1 VNNYLELLFSL
12 RGKTAIVT
20 GCSRGIGAAIAR
32 SFMLAGAEVVGVSRS
47 VKPESEELAS
57 IYSQCDV
64 TDIAAFE
71 SLCAA
76 TAARSGRLDILVN
89 AAGVTQPVFEQ
100 DDKYAVFSN
109 TLEVNLIAAYQC
121 ADIAAKYMYKGGAI
135 INVTS
140 IGSMLGFPG
149 NPGYVASKGGLRMLT
164 KALAMDLA
172 EQNIRVNSLVPGYTK
187 TDMTKNSY
195 NDPKLHQER
204 LSRMMIKRWGSVD
217 DISGAAVFLASN
229 ASAYMT
235 GTDVVVDGGWIAKG
249 L

>member
-1 VNNYLELLFSL
+1 
-12 RGKTAIVT
+12 
-20 GCSRGIGAAIAR
+20 
-32 SFMLAGAEVVGVSRS
+32 
-47 VKPESEELAS
+47 
-57 IYSQCDV
+57 
-64 TDIAAFE
+64 
-71 SLCAA
+71 
-76 TAARSGRLDILVN
+76 
-89 AAGVTQPVFEQ
+89 
-100 DDKYAVFSN
+100 
-109 TLEVNLIAAYQC
+109 
-121 ADIAAKYMYKGGAI
+121 
-135 INVTS
+135 
-140 IGSMLGFPG
+140 
-149 NPGYVASKGGLRMLT
+149 MLT